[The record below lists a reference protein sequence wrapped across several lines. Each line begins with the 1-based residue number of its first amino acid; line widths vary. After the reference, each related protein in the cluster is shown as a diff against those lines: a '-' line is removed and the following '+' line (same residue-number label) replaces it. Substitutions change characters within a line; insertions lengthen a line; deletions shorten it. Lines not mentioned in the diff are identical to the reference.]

1 MPKIAAVVLLFN
13 PSEEVYANIES
24 YRKEVETLYVV
35 DNTEDK
41 MISRSLRERILALP
55 NVRLIHQHENIGI
68 AKALNMALYHA
79 EKEGCKWLL
88 TMDQDSSFSET
99 EWSAY
104 LSHFKTCLVLSDI
117 GLLSPLHNPKFV
129 NTSLHTPC
137 MKQEAVLTSG
147 NLVSVQAAL
156 EVAGYDERLFIDE
169 VDHAFC
175 FALQQKGYAVY
186 VDRTVYLNHRLGT
199 AFGTVGN
206 IKLYAPERLYYM
218 LRNYLYLRAQYAEVF
233 PDFFKTRGAY
243 LIKFFMKQLLFGQER
258 IQNIHMLKQGY
269 DDYRHKRYGRYHAA

>member
-24 YRKEVETLYVV
+24 YRKNVDRLYVV
-35 DNTEDK
+35 DNTEEK
-41 MISRSLRERILALP
+41 ALSHSLKNHLLDFP
-55 NVRLIHQHENIGI
+55 NVTLIHENENIGI
-68 AKALNMALYHA
+68 AQALNLALKYA
-79 EKEGCKWLL
+79 KKEGYLWLL

-129 NTSLHTPC
+129 NTSLHTTC
-137 MKQEAVLTSG
+137 MKVEAVLTSG

-175 FALQQKGYAVY
+175 FALQEKGYAVY

-218 LRNYLYLRAQYAEVF
+218 LRNYLYLRAHYGEAF

-243 LIKFFMKQLLFGQER
+243 LIKFFMKQLLFGKER

-269 DDYRHKRYGRYHAA
+269 DDYRHKRFGKYHAA